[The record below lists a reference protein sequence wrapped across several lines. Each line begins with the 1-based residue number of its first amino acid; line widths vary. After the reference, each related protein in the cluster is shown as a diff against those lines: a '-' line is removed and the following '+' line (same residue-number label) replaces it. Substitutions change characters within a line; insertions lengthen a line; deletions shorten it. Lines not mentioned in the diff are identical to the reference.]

1 MSKIIE
7 PNKIKDSFDIRHK
20 FGLKEFQS
28 IDLKSK
34 DIKKILIIKWGGMGD
49 IILATGI
56 MHDIYKSFP
65 KSKIHLNTLP
75 QWKHLFKNDPRF
87 EKIWGTNKAQEIGS
101 LRHFYQWLKT
111 IKYENYDLIIDLQ
124 TNDRTRIYLS
134 ILRIINLT
142 PTYLV
147 GNHPVFPYSIYPKK
161 NINLVHPF
169 QLLQRTINTIGLK
182 SKTIYPRLFIT
193 KEEEKLALS
202 ILQKNNLEKK
212 NYAVFICGSNRNGK
226 QKRWGAQN
234 FVKLAKII
242 RSDLNLKIILIGG
255 LDDIDECNL
264 IVSIDKKIIN
274 LCNKTELKTLP
285 YIFKNA
291 KLIVGNDTGSSHLVA
306 TTKTPMIEMFGP
318 TDPNKC
324 KPLRTNI
331 VAIRAPNLSM
341 KNISV
346 DYVFKKLKEIL

>member
-1 MSKIIE
+1 MSKLIE
-7 PNKIKDSFDIRHK
+7 LNKVKDSFDTRHK

-28 IDLKSK
+28 INLKNK
-34 DIKKILIIKWGGMGD
+34 HLKKILIIKWGGMGD

-65 KSKIHLNTLP
+65 KSEIHLNTLP
-75 QWKHLFKNDPRF
+75 QWKHLFNDDPRF
-87 EKIWGTNKAQEIGS
+87 EKIWGTKRAQEIGS
-101 LRHFYQWLKT
+101 LKHFYEWLKS

-134 ILRIINLT
+134 ILRMIKLT
-142 PTYLV
+142 PTYLL

-161 NINLVHPF
+161 NINLKHPF
-169 QLLQRTINTIGLK
+169 QLLQRTINTIGLE
-182 SKTIYPRLFIT
+182 SKTIYPKLFIT
-193 KEEEKLALS
+193 KEDEKIALS
-202 ILQKNNLEKK
+202 ILQKNNLEKG
-212 NYAVFICGSNRNGK
+212 NYAVFICGSNKNGK
-226 QKRWGAQN
+226 QKRWGAKN
-234 FVKLAKII
+234 FVKLSKLI

-255 LDDIDECNL
+255 PDDISECNL
-264 IVSIDKKIIN
+264 ISSMDKKIIN

-285 YIFKNA
+285 NIFKNA
-291 KLIVGNDTGSSHLVA
+291 RLIVGNDTGTSHLVA

-324 KPLRTNI
+324 KPLSTNI

-346 DYVFKKLKEIL
+346 DYVFKELKEIL

>member
-28 IDLKSK
+28 IDLKNK
-34 DIKKILIIKWGGMGD
+34 NIKKILIIKWGGMGD

-56 MHDIYKSFP
+56 IHDIYMSFP
-65 KSKIHLNTLP
+65 KSKIHFNTLP
-75 QWKHLFKNDPRF
+75 QWKHLFNNDPRF

-101 LRHFYQWLKT
+101 LKHFYQWLKT

-134 ILRIINLT
+134 ILRMMNLT
-142 PTYLV
+142 PKYLV

-169 QLLQRTINTIGLK
+169 QLLQRTINTIGLE
-182 SKTIYPRLFIT
+182 SQTIYPRLFIT

-202 ILQKNNLEKK
+202 ILQKNNLKK
-212 NYAVFICGSNRNGK
+212 ERYVVFICGSNRNGK

-234 FVKLAKII
+234 FVKLAKLI

-255 LDDIDECNL
+255 PDDIDECNL
-264 IVSIDKKIIN
+264 IISVDKKIIN

-291 KLIVGNDTGSSHLVA
+291 KLIVGNDTGTSHLAA
-306 TTKTPMIEMFGP
+306 TTKTLMIEMFGP

-324 KPLRTNI
+324 KPLRANI
-331 VAIRAPNLSM
+331 VAIKAPYSSM

-346 DYVFKKLKEIL
+346 DYIFKEIKKVL

>member
-1 MSKIIE
+1 MSKLIK
-7 PNKIKDSFDIRHK
+7 PNIDKKKIDSRYK
-20 FGLKEFQS
+20 LSLKEFQS
-28 IDLKSK
+28 INLKDKDL
-34 DIKKILIIKWGGMGD
+34 KKILIIKWGGMGD

-65 KSKIHLNTLP
+65 RSKIHLNTLP
-75 QWKHLFKNDPRF
+75 QWKHLFNSDPRF

-101 LRHFYQWLKT
+101 LKHFYKWLKS

-134 ILRIINLT
+134 ILRMIKLT

-147 GNHPVFPYSIYPKK
+147 GNHHVFPYSIYPKK
-161 NINLVHPF
+161 NLSLEHPF
-169 QLLQRTINTIGLK
+169 QLLQRTINTIGIE
-182 SKTIYPRLFIT
+182 SKTIYPKLFIT

-212 NYAVFICGSNRNGK
+212 KYVVFICGSNRNGK
-226 QKRWGAQN
+226 QKRWGAKN
-234 FVKLAKII
+234 FVKLAKSI
-242 RSDLNLKIILIGG
+242 RSDFNLKIILIGG

-274 LCNKTELKTLP
+274 LCNKTKLKTLP

-324 KPLRTNI
+324 KPLRTSI

-346 DYVFKKLKEIL
+346 NYVFKKLKEIL

>member
-20 FGLKEFQS
+20 FSLKEFQS
-28 IDLKSK
+28 IDLKNK

-134 ILRIINLT
+134 ILRMINLA

-161 NINLVHPF
+161 NINLIHPF

-182 SKTIYPRLFIT
+182 STTIYPRLFIT

-202 ILQKNNLEKK
+202 ILQKNNLEKDR
-212 NYAVFICGSNRNGK
+212 YVVFICGSNRNGK

-242 RSDLNLKIILIGG
+242 RSELNLEIILIGG

-318 TDPNKC
+318 TDPKKS